1 MNKTFILAMAGLGMV
16 SAAFAFHTPDDA
28 LPASVNVGDPLSRAQ
43 VVAELMQ
50 QPKQAP
56 QAPVFAEGGASYMQS
71 ASAPKNQTEGLSEN
85 PRQQ

>member
-28 LPASVNVGDPLSRAQ
+28 LPASANVGEPFSRAQ

-50 QPKQAP
+50 QPKQAT
-56 QAPVFAEGGASYMQS
+56 QAPVFAEGAGVQS
-71 ASAPKNQTEGLSEN
+71 VSAPKNQPEGVAAN